1 MIYYHM
7 KNKDAQK
14 LLANLNLSKMT
25 TETTRRA
32 IVARLVPILDE
43 EQRRFKNWME
53 ANRHLLTI
61 TRQKS
66 VERRYIKRIQAMKI
80 VIHMLDR
87 ERTWSDDEPSFIVQ
101 RGKLE
106 KDRWK

>member
-1 MIYYHM
+1 M
-7 KNKDAQK
+7 KKKDAQK

-32 IVARLVPILDE
+32 IVARLVPILQE
-43 EQRRFKNWME
+43 EERRFKNWME
-53 ANRHLLTI
+53 ANRHLLNI

-106 KDRWK
+106 KGRWK